1 MMDKLKEFFGSDHT
15 TVVCTRTWDAWGVG
29 TMTQDDFHNIS
40 EDEELL
46 EDLANHLTTY
56 PPGTKGLFWDD
67 SGDHWYGTLKEDH
80 GIKYNGYRFE
90 NVELSSNYQHFVP
103 MEEKVIERIRT
114 SPFINIKNAQ

>member
-1 MMDKLKEFFGSDHT
+1 MDNVINKLKGFFGNSHT

-67 SGDHWYGTLKEDH
+67 SGDHWHGTLKEDH
-80 GIKYNGYRFE
+80 GINCEGYRYE

-103 MEEKVIERIRT
+103 MELSTFEAMCKI
-114 SPFINIKNAQ
+114 PF